1 MADPQ
6 SDSDDRHVI
15 KMYDVNARDG
25 NHCLYTIVEHREEI
39 RALEFSPEGD
49 MFLSCA
55 EDGMLNIWN
64 TEVSLRVPLL
74 YHNTHRL
81 KLLRIVAQIDR
92 TTQETLLHRFSDLRC
107 QMASRWRAACS
118 GYERCVSH
126 RSHHLAAETQVD
138 RPLSIARCGPSTS
151 ATCYVA
157 PRPDRPVGLRSDTHH
172 FVSLRLII
180 PKFSDFAALRHV
192 GQFMSA
198 DLCRCPLSSAVIVK
212 NVFGWV
218 NTA

>member
-1 MADPQ
+1 
-6 SDSDDRHVI
+6 
-15 KMYDVNARDG
+15 
-25 NHCLYTIVEHREEI
+25 
-39 RALEFSPEGD
+39 

-64 TEVSLRVPLL
+64 TEVSLRVPLPF
-74 YHNTHRL
+74 HNMRRTNL
-81 KLLRIVAQIDR
+81 PRIVPYIDR

-118 GYERCVSH
+118 GHERCVSYH
-126 RSHHLAAETQVD
+126 SYHLSAETQVD
-138 RPLSIARCGPSTS
+138 RPLAIAHCGPSTS

-218 NTA
+218 TTA